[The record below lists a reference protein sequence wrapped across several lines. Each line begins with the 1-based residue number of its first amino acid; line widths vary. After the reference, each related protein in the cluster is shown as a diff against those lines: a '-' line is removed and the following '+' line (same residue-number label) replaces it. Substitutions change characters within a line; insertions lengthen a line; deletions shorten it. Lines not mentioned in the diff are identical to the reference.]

1 MGAYIGRR
9 LIQCVIVV
17 VLVSVVTFFI
27 MHFLPG
33 DPLAAYVHDRQITS
47 LTPEAKLQL
56 EKQFGLDKSVP
67 QQYVSWM
74 VGIFHGDFGYSFL
87 LNKSAGEAI
96 KERFPVTL
104 YLGIVSFIISAV
116 LGAFL
121 GTICA
126 IRRGKWIDTTI
137 TALANLGITMPA
149 FWVGILLIY
158 VLALKAKL
166 LPVLGFTSPFTN
178 FGLSIRQ
185 MIMPVIC
192 LALPAIAGLTR
203 QTRSSVLEVV
213 HQDYIRTAWSKGLRE
228 RTVVTK
234 HIVKNGFIPVVTIL
248 GMILGQ
254 VLSGAV
260 LIETVFNIPGLGQ
273 LLVNAV
279 TDKDY
284 VVVQIGTLIMASSV
298 VLANLLVD
306 ISYGWFDPRIR
317 YN

>member
-1 MGAYIGRR
+1 MGSYIVRR
-9 LIQCVIVV
+9 LLQCVIVV
-17 VLVSVVTFFI
+17 VIVSIVTFFI
-27 MHFLPG
+27 MHLLPG

-47 LTPEAKLQL
+47 LTPEAKLEL
-56 EKQFGLDKSVP
+56 EKQFGLDKSIP
-67 QQYVSWM
+67 MQYVAWM
-74 VGIFHGDFGYSFL
+74 SGIFHGDFGYSFL
-87 LNKSAGEAI
+87 LNKSAAQAI

-104 YLGIVSFIISAV
+104 YFGIISFVISAV
-116 LGAFL
+116 LGSLL

-158 VLALKAKL
+158 VFALKL
-166 LPVLGFTSPFTN
+166 SWLPVLGFTSPLDDFW
-178 FGLSIRQ
+178 LSTKQ
-185 MIMPVIC
+185 LIMPVIC
-192 LALPAIAGLTR
+192 LTLPAIAGLTR
-203 QTRSSVLEVV
+203 QTRSSVLNVV

-228 RTVVTK
+228 RTVVFK
-234 HIVKNGFIPVVTIL
+234 HIVKNGFIPVVTVL

-273 LLVNAV
+273 LLVSAV

-317 YN
+317 FN